1 MAMDPGM
8 APREI
13 GRGATEWEEKRAL
26 LRWLHR
32 DVYVKLGVYSIEGV
46 GVFAVRVIPRGQN
59 PFTTC
64 NDHLLRREKMIT
76 LSEREIEEC
85 AEGAGTKAISTL
97 VKSFFAPLTEIVDE
111 TDGKGKGR
119 EVECRDEDGG
129 LLFGVNATGTN
140 TLDASWYLNHS
151 EEPNVRF
158 VECHVDDGFNSYEAL
173 REIAVGEELTVDYR
187 EMGGEYHHNATTPQQ
202 QQQQR

>member
-32 DVYVKLGVYSIEGV
+32 DVYVKLGVSSIEGV

-111 TDGKGKGR
+111 TDGKGR